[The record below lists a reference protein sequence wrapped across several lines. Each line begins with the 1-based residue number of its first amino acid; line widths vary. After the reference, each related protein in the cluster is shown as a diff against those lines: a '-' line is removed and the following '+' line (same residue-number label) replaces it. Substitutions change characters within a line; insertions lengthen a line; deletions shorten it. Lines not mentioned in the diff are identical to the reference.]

1 MFAESVR
8 EAQPVR
14 DGRRLRAAAHVE
26 LREDPRHVHA
36 RGLLGHEELRADLA
50 VRRAA
55 GDEREHL
62 ALAGR
67 EAERILGLGGLVDRR
82 RAVAVLAEPQ
92 ASTRDEALDL
102 AGEPAG
108 TEPARDLER
117 LAGGRGG
124 GVAV

>member
-14 DGRRLRAAAHVE
+14 DGGRLRAAAHVE
-26 LREDPRHVHA
+26 LREDPRDVDA

-62 ALAGR
+62 TLAR
-67 EAERILGLGGLVDRR
+67 RQAERVLRLGGLVDRR

-92 ASTRDEALDL
+92 ASARDEPLDL

-108 TEPARDLER
+108 A
-117 LAGGRGG
+117 
-124 GVAV
+124 